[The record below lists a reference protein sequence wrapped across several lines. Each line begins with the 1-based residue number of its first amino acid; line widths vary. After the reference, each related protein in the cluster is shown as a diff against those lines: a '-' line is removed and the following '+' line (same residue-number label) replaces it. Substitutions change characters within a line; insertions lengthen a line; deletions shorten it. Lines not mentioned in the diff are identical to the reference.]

1 MQTEPITIAVVSD
14 VACPWCYIGKRRL
27 ESALEQWQGTP
38 VEITWHPF
46 ELDPTIPVSGLDG
59 DTYLRSKF
67 GDLEK
72 TKTMIEHIT
81 NVGSEVNI
89 EFNFGEN
96 WVAVNTLSLHQLLHV
111 AGEEGFKP
119 QLKERFLRAYFTEN
133 LHLNVTEVL
142 ITIMAEFG
150 WDAKKTKEIIADD
163 NIAYAVKQEIGH
175 YQNLGVSGVP
185 FFIINNKYGISG
197 AQPSSVF
204 LEAFGQVAPLNNIK
218 AGESC
223 GLDGDKC

>member
-1 MQTEPITIAVVSD
+1 MHTEPITIAVVSD
-14 VACPWCYIGKRRL
+14 VACPWCYIGKRKL
-27 ESALEQWQGTP
+27 ESALEQWKGTP

-59 DTYLRSKF
+59 ETYLRSKF

-119 QLKERFLRAYFTEN
+119 QLKERFLCAYFTEN

-204 LEAFGQVAPLNNIK
+204 LEAFEQVAPLNNIK